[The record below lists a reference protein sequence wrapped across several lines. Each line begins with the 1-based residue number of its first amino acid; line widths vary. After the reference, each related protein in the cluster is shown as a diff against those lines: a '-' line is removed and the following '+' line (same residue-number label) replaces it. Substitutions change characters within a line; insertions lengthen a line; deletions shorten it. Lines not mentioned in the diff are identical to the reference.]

1 MTEVE
6 HEPARDRFVAR
17 LDSGEAEL
25 TYQEREGRV
34 LDLNHTFVPPEARGQ
49 GQGEA
54 LVQFAFD
61 YARRNDYRI
70 RATCPFVRDWLEDH
84 PEQRDLLS
92 EPV

>member
-17 LDSGEAEL
+17 LETAEAEL

-34 LDLNHTFVPPEARGQ
+34 LDLNHTFVPPEERGQ
-49 GQGEA
+49 GKGEE

-61 YARRNDYRI
+61 YARENGYRI
-70 RATCPFVRDWLEDH
+70 RATCPFVRSWLEEH
-84 PEQRDLLS
+84 PEQHDLLS
-92 EPV
+92 EPL